1 MHGNLG
7 DLQSVLRQWDRDVF
21 ASVRNELRG
30 LRRRMDELRHQSVRR
45 GPTREECEIAKCIAE
60 LLAREEVMEKRR
72 SRVDWM
78 RDGNRNTGVF
88 QSKAKQRTRAN
99 KITALKRV
107 DGTICSQQAELEAMT
122 AKFYQQLFT
131 AQENTRPEEVV

>member
-1 MHGNLG
+1 
-7 DLQSVLRQWDRDVF
+7 
-21 ASVRNELRG
+21 
-30 LRRRMDELRHQSVRR
+30 MDELRHQSVRR